1 MSITSY
7 QSNKIL
13 DRNFGNTSFTVASPM
28 YVGLSTTPIQL
39 DGTGETEPSGGSYA
53 RVSIANNKTTWGT
66 AADGVLSND
75 ISIQF
80 PESTAAWGTI
90 TSVFIVDASTSGNIM
105 FFEVLDSSRTV
116 ADVTTVLF
124 AAGGFEIQ
132 MNNS

>member
-1 MSITSY
+1 MSITSF

-13 DRNFGNTSFTVASPM
+13 DRNFGNTSFTVTSPM
-28 YVGLSTTPIQL
+28 YVGLSTTPLAL
-39 DGTGETEPSGGSYA
+39 DGTGATEPSGGSYA
-53 RVSIANNKTTWGT
+53 RVSIANNKTTWST

-75 ISIQF
+75 ISIEF
-80 PESTAAWGTI
+80 PESTASWGVI
-90 TSVFIVDASTSGNIM
+90 TSVFIADASTSGNAM

-116 ADVTTVLF
+116 ADDTTVLF